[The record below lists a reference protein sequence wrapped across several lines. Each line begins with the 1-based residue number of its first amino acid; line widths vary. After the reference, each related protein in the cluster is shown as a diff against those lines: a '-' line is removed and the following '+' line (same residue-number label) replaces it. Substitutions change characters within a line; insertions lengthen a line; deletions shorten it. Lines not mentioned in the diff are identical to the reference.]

1 MDGLEH
7 FPSESLF
14 GMDWKFFHPT
24 LYNSLQNTVFTY
36 ARQTGVFLPMNAMQF
51 SHMQQLTKTFYADNY
66 WQNWIFAA
74 GTMKQWLQ
82 ASVLVFD
89 QLFSSNVNLTPST

>member
-1 MDGLEH
+1 MDKLEF
-7 FPSESLF
+7 FPSYNIQEFAKYNFYIYSANWNF
-14 GMDWKFFHPT
+14 PT
-24 LYNSLQNTVFTY
+24 YEC
-36 ARQTGVFLPMNAMQF
+36 NAIF
-51 SHMQQLTKTFYADNY
+51 HMQQLTKTFYADNY

>member
-1 MDGLEH
+1 MDAEYSFYICPADWN
-7 FPSESLF
+7 FPADEC
-14 GMDWKFFHPT
+14 
-24 LYNSLQNTVFTY
+24 
-36 ARQTGVFLPMNAMQF
+36 NAIF
-51 SHMQQLTKTFYADNY
+51 HMQQLTKTFHADNY

-89 QLFSSNVNLTPST
+89 HIFSSNVNLTPST